1 MVDKKRKEVL
11 LSLLEMQVN
20 ENRNIVFPDG
30 KKYRNFRDAFDRI
43 KKRSYKKFA
52 FSNIKNLEYKVT
64 RLI

>member
-20 ENRNIVFPDG
+20 ESKDIVFPDS
-30 KKYRNFRDAFDRI
+30 KKYRNFRDSFDRI

-52 FSNIKNLEYKVT
+52 FSNIKDFEYKVT